1 MNRTP
6 MLDVM
11 AVTKAISD
19 GQRVR
24 ILMLLQ
30 RGELCV
36 CQIVEVL
43 KLATS
48 TVSKHLSIL
57 TAAGLVA
64 CRKDGRWAY
73 YRLNDESGDAEDAMV
88 AWLDQ
93 ALRRDPDI
101 LEDRKA
107 LSNVKKQNLEIL
119 CRQQRKS

>member
-57 TAAGLVA
+57 TAAGLVV

-73 YRLNDESGDAEDAMV
+73 YQLADESGDAESAMI
-88 AWLDQ
+88 AWLDK
-93 ALRRDPDI
+93 ALRRDRDV
-101 LEDRKA
+101 LKDREV
-107 LSNVKKQNLEIL
+107 LSNVKKKDLEVI
-119 CRQQRKS
+119 CRQQRKN

>member
-6 MLDVM
+6 MQDVM
-11 AVTKAISD
+11 TVTKALAD

-43 KLATS
+43 HLATS
-48 TVSKHLSIL
+48 TISKHLSIL
-57 TAAGLVA
+57 TAAGLIE

-73 YRLNDESGDAEDAMV
+73 YKLTDAEGDADDAMR
-88 AWLDQ
+88 AWLKK
-93 ALRRDPDI
+93 ALRRDPAVVK
-101 LEDRKA
+101 DRELLAK
-107 LSNVKKQNLEIL
+107 VKKKDLGVL
-119 CRQQRKS
+119 CRQQRKN